1 MGTVQV
7 FTADRMLAIENG
19 TIVDGSVVGD
29 NLILEKKDGTPV
41 DAGNVRGP
49 QGIQGIQGNPGTNG
63 TNAGMLVRAASPG
76 SNVASLSGTFT
87 MDGVAL
93 AVGDRVLLK
102 DQTTAS
108 QNGIWVVASGAWAR
122 ATDADSAA
130 EIAGA
135 QVNVQS
141 GTLNGGTRW
150 VTSFKSTDTL
160 GTTAMTWV
168 RDIDGL
174 NVVLVSFSGTTDS
187 SGFLTVTHNLGWTP
201 RAVFPINQNPN
212 TNFPVVWGVDSITT
226 TQFRVRFMNASTAGL
241 ANTLA
246 TGPQMALCIR

>member
-7 FTADRMLAIENG
+7 YTADRMLEIENG

-49 QGIQGIQGNPGTNG
+49 QGTQGIQGTAGL
-63 TNAGMLVRAASPG
+63 NAAFLVRAASPG

-87 MDGVAL
+87 LDGVSL
-93 AVGDRVLLK
+93 NVGDRVLLK
-102 DQTTAS
+102 DQTTGS

-122 ATDADSAA
+122 ATDADTAA

-141 GTLNGGTRW
+141 GTANGGTRW
-150 VTSFKSTDTL
+150 VTSFKATDTI
-160 GTTAMTWV
+160 GTTTMSWA

-174 NVVLVSFSGTTDS
+174 NMVLVSYSGTTDTV
-187 SGFLTVTHNLGWTP
+187 GFLTITHGLGWTP
-201 RAVFPINQNPN
+201 RAIFPVNQNPN
-212 TNFPVVWGVDSITT
+212 SNFPVVWGVDSITS
-226 TQFRVRFMNASTAGL
+226 TQARIRFMNASTAGA